1 MPAFDALT
9 ATFARLHRYQH
20 LAALAGWDQAAMMP
34 PRGNEARAAALAE
47 LDVLM
52 HRTLTDPAVAQRLQD
67 ASAEALDAE
76 QCASLREMRRQ
87 WQQAACLPS
96 DLVQAQS
103 LASTRCEHAWR
114 RQRPAQDWAGFAPNL
129 REVVALARQEARLRA
144 DATGL
149 APYDALMDKFE
160 PGMTTVRLDALFDE
174 LKTWLPDLIREAAER
189 QRSRP
194 VQAPQPPFDVAAQRA
209 LGLEVMTLLGFDFE
223 GGRLDVS
230 THPFCGGVPEDVRI
244 TTRYDAQD
252 FVLALMGV
260 IHETGHARY
269 EQGLP
274 RALVHLPVGRARSMG
289 IHESQSLSLEMQ
301 LARSPAFCQVLAPLL
316 RKHLGAQSAFEPD
329 ALARLFT
336 RVRPGFIRV
345 QADELSYPAHVILR
359 YELERADRGRHRG
372 GRAARAVGRQN
383 DGLPGPGH
391 TGASG
396 CGLHAGHPLAL
407 RHVWLLSQLHLGRDV
422 RGAVLCCHAPPDA
435 RAGRARGAWRSGAGV
450 RLAGHP
456 HLAPGQPLEHGR
468 TGRPR
473 HRRGAQPRLF
483 APAPAHTLPGLE
495 YQNNSTRTPC
505 DKDLSGISFKNGL
518 LQPGFKAGA
527 AWALSTAPRA
537 AADGTKARPRAAR

>member
-359 YELERADRGRHRG
+359 YELERALIEGGIEVDELPALWDDKMMAYLGQDTRGRLDVGCMQDIHWPCGMFGYFPSYTLGAMYAAQFFAAMRRQTPELDARVARG
-372 GRAARAVGRQN
+372 DLAPVFDWLGTHIWHTASRWSTDELVARA
-383 DGLPGPGH
+383 
-391 TGASG
+391 TGEALNPAY
-396 CGLHAGHPLAL
+396 LHQHL
-407 RHVWLLSQLHLGRDV
+407 R
-422 RGAVLCCHAPPDA
+422 
-435 RAGRARGAWRSGAGV
+435 
-450 RLAGHP
+450 
-456 HLAPGQPLEHGR
+456 
-468 TGRPR
+468 
-473 HRRGAQPRLF
+473 
-483 APAPAHTLPGLE
+483 
-495 YQNNSTRTPC
+495 TRYL
-505 DKDLSGISFKNGL
+505 D
-518 LQPGFKAGA
+518 
-527 AWALSTAPRA
+527 
-537 AADGTKARPRAAR
+537 